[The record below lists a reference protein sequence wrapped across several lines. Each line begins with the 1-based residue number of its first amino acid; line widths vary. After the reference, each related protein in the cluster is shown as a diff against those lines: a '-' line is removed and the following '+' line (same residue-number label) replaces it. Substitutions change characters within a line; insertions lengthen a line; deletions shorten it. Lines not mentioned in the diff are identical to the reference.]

1 MWTSTA
7 YILFTDYVLLFFI
20 VPGRDN
26 KASKSLEKRM
36 EVLKI
41 STAHNHLSRRKTL
54 LALIIITSIISLLGT
69 TFTFDTNVDDKT
81 VSAADSVFYDFI
93 SKAPTASWGSGA
105 GSLPFPGS
113 DSDSRGFAL
122 YRDKAQLEDGS
133 TRARVLE
140 THPQWVSN
148 GWIMGAYPQLTIP
161 SDAELKVTVGFL
173 QGATGSDGVTFEIQ
187 FEEFQ
192 GLKVA
197 PKKYSVLSHRATY
210 DGKLDSISKDLNY
223 LAGKTGNFILYVN
236 AGQSSGQDWAAWAEA
251 KIEVA
256 APAALPDLKITD
268 VWNSNG
274 QLCYSI
280 KNIGEGSVGG
290 AGAPISFYN
299 VLFIDGERVAED
311 LVTTPLA
318 SGQELERCFDYQ
330 WQMTPTQH
338 TIRVCADWEQ
348 NIKEENEQNNCLEQK
363 IEPPEKD
370 IIPPAVAIFH
380 SPADVSLVS
389 NVTFT
394 VVATDDTNVT
404 KIVIY
409 VNETAVFECEPPEY
423 FWKDNYWQC
432 IYVGGPYPVGT
443 LTYKAEAF
451 DPEGNKGVSV
461 EKTINVTGMEWKP
474 PPAELVLPCY
484 ISGRLY
490 NFTYYSKTLRVKI
503 SEAAIIGGSCSPTP
517 PFSCLEPIIIYK
529 PGGAV
534 WYVNV
539 TRLWAGEEHYRMP
552 GPMEYQA
559 QVSCNGTYLIQPVF
573 QPYGDECEWQGTW
586 IPSKANSIVMNGTSV
601 TGYDFTFSPI
611 DDTTAPGI
619 DVRTGPVRAPAE
631 FRGQGNW
638 NLSVYA
644 SDSNGIQKIKIT
656 GNRTVSFFASNES
669 GPLPRGMP
677 AGMITPVFKECNT
690 SPCEISIPYF
700 ENGESISFD
709 LRISACDGVGN
720 KVETSYSR
728 KFPDETGDVSIVSV
742 EPVQVVYGAPLVKYK
757 GTAFRVKV
765 NSNFPYPIETR
776 FRLTL
781 PETQWN
787 VIQFTGWSYPEIWGP
802 IKIPANATNYEVM
815 LPIIPDWQR
824 DMNVSATNPAGLMR
838 YECEGGVCR
847 PDIRVL
853 PKPIADSVSFS
864 VEIDPGN
871 GIRETNEG
879 NNVMA
884 SSDYEVVTT
893 KIFKVYFAIHAG
905 GDMPDS
911 TLGYLNETHVF
922 CRGTHETKTLD
933 EVRTE
938 TKEFAKDTAEYLLGV
953 APIADGKIIYTVDST
968 IRNEA
973 SYDHGYMDYMIALAK
988 ENDFDYVLSVEPC
1001 DCCGCC
1007 GVGSSGCF
1015 IGLKGTGANGA
1026 HELLGHGIQRI
1037 EYECYA
1043 PSPDACPNC
1052 TEVASEACAASE
1064 GFWVNKWISY
1074 KSGHWSVPWNVTPP
1088 TYYMDGVGP
1097 TWDRWQRLYPT
1108 WRYSDGG
1115 ELNGG
1120 YLQLAERLEDER
1132 DPEVLLTRGIINK
1145 DGSATLGPC
1154 MILGNATVDIE
1165 GGGEGDYYLVLMDS
1179 QGRVLNKAGFNLS
1192 FYMMKTEGRVE
1203 LDKVPFVYRIEWEE
1217 GTKRIEVQD
1226 KNGNVL
1232 ASREVSPNTPE
1243 VEVLYPN
1250 GGEVWEKGKTYNI
1263 TWEASDED
1271 GDVLT
1276 CSLAISENNGE
1287 TWLPLDI
1294 DITGNKYQLN
1304 TLTLEE
1310 GQNYLVRVR
1319 ATDGVNTGEDVSDG
1333 VFTITTVEKA
1343 EINWWLILGIVVGV
1357 AIIASLLVIRSRKK
1371 A

>member
-1 MWTSTA
+1 MC
-7 YILFTDYVLLFFI
+7 YYPCI
-20 VPGRDN
+20 VPRRDN

-41 STAHNHLSRRKTL
+41 STAPNHLSRRKTL

-81 VSAADSVFYDFI
+81 VSAAGVFYDFI

-113 DSDSRGFAL
+113 DSDNRGFAL

-148 GWIMGAYPQLTIP
+148 GWIMGVYPQLTIP
-161 SDAELKVTVGFL
+161 SDAELKITVGFL
-173 QGATGSDGVTFEIQ
+173 QGATGGDGVTFEIQ

-197 PKKYSVLSHRATY
+197 PKKYSVLSCGATY

-236 AGQSSGQDWAAWAEA
+236 AGQNSGQDWAVWAEA

-268 VWNSNG
+268 VWNSDG

-370 IIPPAVAIFH
+370 TIPPAVAIFH

-443 LTYKAEAF
+443 LTYRAEAF

-559 QVSCNGTYLIQPVF
+559 QLSCNGTYLIQPVF

-644 SDSNGIQKIKIT
+644 SDPNGIQKIKIT

-677 AGMITPVFKECNT
+677 AGMITPVFKECNA

-824 DMNVSATNPAGLMR
+824 DMNVSATNPAGLMI

-853 PKPIADSVSFS
+853 PKPIADSASFS
-864 VEIDPGN
+864 VEIDPTN
-871 GIRETNEG
+871 QISETNEG
-879 NNVMA
+879 SNIMT
-884 SSDYEVVTT
+884 SSNYEVVTT
-893 KIFKVYFAIHAG
+893 RGYSFAVFRVIGGEEDPTCAPSFDSVHQAFKRNLDYF
-905 GDMPDS
+905 
-911 TLGYLNETHVF
+911 V
-922 CRGTHETKTLD
+922 GT
-933 EVRTE
+933 
-938 TKEFAKDTAEYLLGV
+938 Y
-953 APIADGKIIYTVDST
+953 PIADSKISFSIMPNPDMTYDTTREDRGEFLTRIYRMVRSD
-968 IRNEA
+968 
-973 SYDHGYMDYMIALAK
+973 YDWAVG
-988 ENDFDYVLSVEPC
+988 VT
-1001 DCCGCC
+1001 CGCC
-1007 GVGSSGCF
+1007 GGTCMYDYTGWDTKGVL
-1015 IGLKGTGANGA
+1015 IGNDTNNIHNLA
-1026 HELLGHGIQRI
+1026 HEVNHVLMGAPD
-1037 EYECYA
+1037 CYGCG
-1043 PSPDACPNC
+1043 DPNSTADC
-1052 TEVASEACAASE
+1052 DQCRADE
-1064 GFWVNKWISY
+1064 GFWVNA
-1074 KSGHWSVPWNVTPP
+1074 
-1088 TYYMDGVGP
+1088 
-1097 TWDRWQRLYPT
+1097 WQGYPT
-1108 WRYSDGG
+1108 NASESWLHGCYFMDFSNYAPHCWIRLDPVGKDGGGSFSDG
-1115 ELNGG
+1115 
-1120 YLQLAERLEDER
+1120 YLSMINKLTSSR
-1132 DPEVLLTRGIINK
+1132 DPEGLLVSGEIYRNNTVILDPFIRLSNV
-1145 DGSATLGPC
+1145 TL
-1154 MILGNATVDIE
+1154 DIE
-1165 GGGEGDYYLVLMDS
+1165 PGGEGEYYIVLLDS
-1179 QGRVLNKAGFNLS
+1179 NGETLSKSGFYAA
-1192 FYMMKTEGRVE
+1192 FYETPSQPASEPVE
-1203 LDKVPFVYRIEWEE
+1203 LDKAGFACVVEWEE

-1232 ASREVSPNTPE
+1232 ASQEVSPNTPE

-1250 GGEVWEKGKTYNI
+1250 GGEVWEKGETYNI
-1263 TWEASDED
+1263 TWEASDKDE
-1271 GDVLT
+1271 DVLT

-1287 TWLPLDI
+1287 TWLPVDI

-1333 VFTITTVEKA
+1333 VFTVTTVEKA
-1343 EINWWLILGIVVGV
+1343 EINWWLILSIVVGV

>member
-20 VPGRDN
+20 LLGRDN

-36 EVLKI
+36 KVLKI

-69 TFTFDTNVDDKT
+69 TSTFNTNVNDKT

-148 GWIMGAYPQLTIP
+148 GWIIGVYPQLTIP
-161 SDAELKVTVGFL
+161 SDAELKITVGFL

-197 PKKYSVLSHRATY
+197 PKKYSVLSCGATY
-210 DGKLDSISKDLNY
+210 DGKLDLISKDLNY

-268 VWNSNG
+268 VWNSDG

-461 EKTINVTGMEWKP
+461 EKRINVTGMEWKP

-700 ENGESISFD
+700 ENGEYISFD
-709 LRISACDGVGN
+709 LRISACDSVGN

-864 VEIDPGN
+864 VEIDPTN
-871 GIRETNEG
+871 QISETNEG
-879 NNVMA
+879 SNVMI
-884 SSDYEVVTT
+884 SPDYEVITT
-893 KIFKVYFAIHAG
+893 RSYSFAVFRVIGGEENSTCAPSFDSVYQAFKNNF
-905 GDMPDS
+905 D
-911 TLGYLNETHVF
+911 YLV
-922 CRGTHETKTLD
+922 GT
-933 EVRTE
+933 
-938 TKEFAKDTAEYLLGV
+938 Y
-953 APIADGKIIYTVDST
+953 PIADGKISFSIMPNPDITYDTTEEDRGDFLRRIYRMVRSD
-968 IRNEA
+968 
-973 SYDHGYMDYMIALAK
+973 YDWAVG
-988 ENDFDYVLSVEPC
+988 VT
-1001 DCCGCC
+1001 CGCC
-1007 GVGSSGCF
+1007 GGTCMYDYTGWDTHAVL
-1015 IGLKGTGANGA
+1015 IGNNTDNIHNLA
-1026 HELLGHGIQRI
+1026 HEVNHVLMGAPD
-1037 EYECYA
+1037 CYGCGD
-1043 PSPDACPNC
+1043 PDSPADCDQCRAD
-1052 TEVASEACAASE
+1052 E
-1064 GFWVNKWISY
+1064 GFWVNGWQRYPTNATEAWLHGCYIMDFSNY
-1074 KSGHWSVPWNVTPP
+1074 APHCWMRLNPVGRDEGGSFNDGYLNMIDELTSSHDPEGLLVSGEIYRNNTIILDPFSRLSNVTLDIEPGEEGEYYIVLLDSSGETLNKSGFYAAFYETP
-1088 TYYMDGVGP
+1088 
-1097 TWDRWQRLYPT
+1097 
-1108 WRYSDGG
+1108 
-1115 ELNGG
+1115 
-1120 YLQLAERLEDER
+1120 
-1132 DPEVLLTRGIINK
+1132 
-1145 DGSATLGPC
+1145 
-1154 MILGNATVDIE
+1154 
-1165 GGGEGDYYLVLMDS
+1165 S
-1179 QGRVLNKAGFNLS
+1179 QPAS
-1192 FYMMKTEGRVE
+1192 EMVE
-1203 LDKVPFVYRIEWEE
+1203 LDKAVFACVVEWEE
-1217 GTKRIEVQD
+1217 GTKRIELQD

-1263 TWEASDED
+1263 TWEASDKD

-1294 DITGNKYQLN
+1294 DVTGNEYQLN

-1357 AIIASLLVIRSRKK
+1357 AIIASLLVIRLRKK